1 MSQKKC
7 VDLNEVASDNDD
19 DKNDDDAD
27 DAANSED
34 VEVTEI
40 GTGEALTMLER
51 LANQKDI
58 SQKERNSVVA
68 MKDKLE
74 KIRVLNKMQSH
85 INDYFMLE

>member
-1 MSQKKC
+1 M
-7 VDLNEVASDNDD
+7 ASDNDD

-34 VEVTEI
+34 VEVTQI

-58 SQKERNSVVA
+58 S
-68 MKDKLE
+68 
-74 KIRVLNKMQSH
+74 
-85 INDYFMLE
+85 